1 MSIRVRL
8 KLLPSIASSEV
19 FSSTFSRWR
28 LLADKNRRASL
39 KMSAVS
45 AFGS

>member
-1 MSIRVRL
+1 MRL
-8 KLLPSIASSEV
+8 KLLPIIDGIASSEV
-19 FSSTFSRWR
+19 LSSTFSRWR